1 MLDCH
6 DGVPIKPDLDGLYD
20 GVQLRRVVK
29 ACLARGGNVSPVYSP
44 AHQDPDGFDVHQIRG
59 TFYSLVDRD
68 DDAYIAARA
77 IQLFTPGVPQIYYV
91 GLLAGENDHEAVAR
105 TGDGREI
112 NRHNFTSEE
121 IRAAAEREVV
131 KRLDRLLRLRN
142 SHPAFDGSFQV
153 LPSSDGILLLARN
166 AGEQSCVLEVDF
178 RSMRST
184 VTLTDARARLST
196 LDL

>member
-1 MLDCH
+1 
-6 DGVPIKPDLDGLYD
+6 
-20 GVQLRRVVK
+20 
-29 ACLARGGNVSPVYSP
+29 
-44 AHQDPDGFDVHQIRG
+44 
-59 TFYSLVDRD
+59 
-68 DDAYIAARA
+68 
-77 IQLFTPGVPQIYYV
+77 
-91 GLLAGENDHEAVAR
+91 VAR

-131 KRLDRLLRLRN
+131 KRLDRLVRLRN